1 MTIRSHFVL
10 GAALAAGMSFA
21 TAASAVPITLY
32 GSYSQQDGLYDAADD
47 RGQLDCSVGCSGLT
61 SSLVSG
67 HYDSDVPN
75 VLSQSGFSSEN
86 ADVFYLANNSD
97 AAELAFVNAVISPDY
112 ATGVR
117 TDTGGLS
124 SFTFTSAAMYIL
136 LKIGATPDM
145 ALIWNT
151 SGQAQTYSYLGFPG
165 EGAGLS
171 HFTEYGGPTGVPEPE
186 TLLLL
191 APGVLALA
199 LRLRRRRAVAA

>member
-1 MTIRSHFVL
+1 ML
-10 GAALAAGMSFA
+10 FA

-32 GSYSQQDGLYDAADD
+32 GSYSQKDGLYDADDD
-47 RGQLDCSVGCSGLT
+47 RGQLSCSVGCSGLT

-67 HYDSDVPN
+67 HYDADVPD
-75 VLSQSGFSSEN
+75 VLSQSGFSSEY

-97 AAELAFVNAVISPDY
+97 AAELAFVNAVINPDY

-124 SFTFTSAAMYIL
+124 SYTFSSAAVYIL

-151 SGQAQTYSYLGFPG
+151 SGQAQTYSYLGFPQ

-171 HFTEYGGPTGVPEPE
+171 HITEYGGPTSVPEPE

-191 APGVLALA
+191 VPGVLALA
-199 LRLRRRRAVAA
+199 LRLRRRPAVAA